1 VEEIFKLLKVEE
13 DVGFAEEMIEDDN
26 DCLVEDE
33 LLDCVLLEELL
44 ELDCFNVL
52 AVEDDT
58 TVVGFVELMAVEE
71 LLDSFTLDVDVLVG
85 LVELLVELLV
95 CFTLVDDVG
104 IVVELDVT
112 VLELDVTGFVLV
124 DDVGR
129 VVELDVTVLELDVT
143 GFVLELPDC
152 LIVVEL
158 DDVRAVLKLD
168 VTGLVLELEIFEL
181 VDVELVDEVAVTDEL
196 TVLDVELELIL
207 LLLVVDI

>member
-104 IVVELDVT
+104 
-112 VLELDVTGFVLV
+112 
-124 DDVGR
+124 R

-181 VDVELVDEVAVTDEL
+181 VDVELVNEVAVTDEL